1 MRRRNAMTDIHDRR
15 SVQRRRLGLLSMVA
29 LPVARTIG
37 AQALPPMTLIVPNA
51 AGGSADRVARVAA
64 VALGELLDRR
74 IDVINITGAGGVT
87 GTNAIAGYKPDGN
100 TLGLAVSTPMIAG
113 RLLSPAATYNPVDDF
128 EWLAILGTYPNA
140 MVVSSR
146 RPERTLDELLAAA
159 RNATAPLAYGSFGV
173 GTAGHLAGSYLRL
186 EQQAKLEHVAFER
199 VDDGYA
205 QLASGQIDILFDGVP
220 NAASAAPRAGHRIVA
235 VTSAARVP
243 TLPDT
248 PAFGERWPREYFVV
262 WVGIVA
268 PRGLPPDVYSRMA
281 SAIGVMMLEP
291 RHAQALRATGLTYA
305 GLNGLKAK
313 AYVDDEIVRTARLI
327 ARLGG
332 ETTRRP

>member
-1 MRRRNAMTDIHDRR
+1 
-15 SVQRRRLGLLSMVA
+15 MVA
-29 LPVARTIG
+29 LPAALTIS
-37 AQALPPMTLIVPNA
+37 AQPLPPIAFIVPNA

-64 VALGELLDRR
+64 VALGELLERR
-74 IDVINITGAGGVT
+74 IEVINIVGAGGVT
-87 GTNAIAGYKPDGN
+87 GTNAIAGHKPDGN

-113 RLLSPAATYNPVDDF
+113 RLLAPAATYNPLDDF

-146 RPERTLDELLAAA
+146 RPERTLDEVLASA
-159 RNATAPLAYGSFGV
+159 RNTTSPLAYGSFGI
-173 GTAGHLAGSYLRL
+173 GTAGHLAGSFLRL
-186 EQQAKLEHVAFER
+186 DQQAKLEHVPLER
-199 VDDGYA
+199 VDEGYA

-220 NAASAAPRAGHRIVA
+220 NAVAAAPRAGHRIVA

-243 TLPDT
+243 SLPDV

-268 PRGLPPDVYSRMA
+268 PRGLAPDVYSRMA
-281 SAIGVMMLEP
+281 SALGVMMLEP
-291 RHAQALRATGLTYA
+291 RHAQALRATGLNYA
-305 GLNGLKAK
+305 GLNGSKAK
-313 AYVDDEIVRTARLI
+313 AYVEDEIVRTARLI

-332 ETTRRP
+332 ETSRRP